1 MAATVRNRD
10 GKGSEL
16 IRSFGICIFHSA
28 LNLGDLTSMVGTPI
42 PDQRCGGAEVT
53 VIKTNQ
59 HHPSVLHTLFARL
72 GGISRQPREKGDV
85 RN

>member
-10 GKGSEL
+10 GKGSDL
-16 IRSFGICIFHSA
+16 ISSFGICIFHSA
-28 LNLGDLTSMVGTPI
+28 LNLGDFTSMVGTPI

-59 HHPSVLHTLFARL
+59 HHPSVYAVCPIGWFIGGNL
-72 GGISRQPREKGDV
+72 GKKGDV